1 MTHSVTFL
9 SQVDYIIVLKNG
21 KISEMGGYQYLIEQD
36 GDFAEYLRTYL
47 TEMDH
52 DVSDEG
58 NIG

>member
-1 MTHSVTFL
+1 
-9 SQVDYIIVLKNG
+9 
-21 KISEMGGYQYLIEQD
+21 MGGYQYLIEQD